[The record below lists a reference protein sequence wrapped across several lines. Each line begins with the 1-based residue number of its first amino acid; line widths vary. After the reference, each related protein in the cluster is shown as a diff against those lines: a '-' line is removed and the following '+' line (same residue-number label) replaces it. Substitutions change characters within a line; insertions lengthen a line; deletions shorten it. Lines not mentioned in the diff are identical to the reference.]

1 MPDNTFIKQLLLK
14 NRDLIKEED
23 IINIFINIILKV
35 NHIAQ

>member
-1 MPDNTFIKQLLLK
+1 MPDNTFIKQLLLN

-35 NHIAQ
+35 SHIAQ